1 VTALEAALRQ
11 ICADLTETRSLFALV
26 GGLAVSARTEPRFT
40 RDADIAVA
48 VRSDSEAED
57 LVRSLRARGYTVGAL
72 VEQDAVGR
80 LATVRLTRSLDPAAP
95 VIDLLFASSGIEPE
109 VVAEADAI
117 ELLPKLRIHVA
128 TIGHLIALKVLA
140 RDDLT
145 RPQDLGDLRALLR
158 VASSEDVDRAREAL
172 ALIAERGYHRGRDLQ
187 SEMEKLRTSHE
198 QD

>member
-1 VTALEAALRQ
+1 VTTLETALRQ
-11 ICADLTETRSLFALV
+11 ICVDLTETRSSFALV

-40 RDADIAVA
+40 RDADFAVA
-48 VRSDSEAED
+48 VRNDSEAEE
-57 LVRSLRARGYTVGAL
+57 LVRSLRARGYSVGAL

-80 LATVRLTRSLDPAAP
+80 LATVRLTRSLEPAVP

-109 VVAEADAI
+109 VVGEADAI
-117 ELLPKLRIHVA
+117 ELLPKLRILVA
-128 TIGHLIALKVLA
+128 TTGHLIALKVLA

-158 VASSEDVDRAREAL
+158 VASSEEVDRARGAL

-187 SEMEKLRTSHE
+187 SELEKLRGSH
-198 QD
+198 